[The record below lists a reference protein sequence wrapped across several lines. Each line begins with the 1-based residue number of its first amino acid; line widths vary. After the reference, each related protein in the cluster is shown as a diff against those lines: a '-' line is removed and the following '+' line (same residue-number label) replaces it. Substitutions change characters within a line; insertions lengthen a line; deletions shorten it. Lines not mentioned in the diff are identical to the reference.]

1 MAILDIRKYLHTVK
15 NTVGFYKRQRCH
27 FSLLHMTLL
36 EQYGRWLAGMQ
47 YPDDP
52 NIAALIDKFCVS
64 VLCYFLRLEVRRLV
78 FCGNPD

>member
-1 MAILDIRKYLHTVK
+1 
-15 NTVGFYKRQRCH
+15 
-27 FSLLHMTLL
+27 MTLL

-47 YPDDP
+47 NPDDP

-64 VLCYFLRLEVRRLV
+64 VLCYHLRLEVRRLV